1 MYLLQ
6 APHEKFGKIP
16 PGMPLISKEVLFYSN
31 IAFCPKYYWFKTH
44 TMAGCKDITPNSFK
58 KFRAKRKLQTILI
71 FARGGIGDTMWAM
84 PATRALKEKFPNASI
99 MVVCEKKHMPI
110 WKGVPYIT
118 GTSEDGFWN
127 VTGFMNKADEAYDFG
142 GIVTV
147 DPELIKHDP
156 IISTFKIIEQPLPK
170 DRKKCRPMV
179 VVTIDEGKR
188 AEQKLNEENIYLDQ
202 HKIITIGI
210 ESTTSNRNWPF
221 EYTKELTRLLTAQG
235 YKTIWLG
242 SDREKQKTMI
252 PEQTKGTGALNLIA
266 NTHIRQAMALI
277 ALSDVY
283 IGPSSGLLCIATAL
297 ETPSIGLWGAF
308 DPKCR
313 STFYDKYIPLWGK
326 EKCSPCEEHWTECRY
341 GHPSPCMKRITPEM
355 VFDKVKEMLRKYP
368 RNAIEKKPIE

>member
-1 MYLLQ
+1 MYLLY
-6 APHEKFGKIP
+6 APPKKFGRIP
-16 PGMPLISKEVLFYSN
+16 SGLTLISKEVLFYN
-31 IAFCPKYYWFKTH
+31 NVAFCPKYYWYKTH
-44 TMAGCKDITPNSFK
+44 LMAGCEDITPKPFK
-58 KFRAKRKLQTILI
+58 KLRAKRNLKTILV

-84 PATRALKEKFPNASI
+84 PATRALKEKFPTASI
-99 MVVCEKKHMPI
+99 MVVVEKKHMPI

-127 VTGFMNKADEAYDFG
+127 VTGFMTKADEAYDFG

-147 DPELIKHDP
+147 DQNLIKNDP

-179 VVTIDEGKR
+179 VVSVDEGKR
-188 AEQKLNEENIYLDQ
+188 AEQMLNDEGIHLED

-221 EYTKELTRLLTAQG
+221 DYTRKLTKALTDQG
-235 YKTIWLG
+235 HKVIWLG
-242 SDREKQKTMI
+242 SDREKQKALI
-252 PEQTKGTGALNLIA
+252 PLQTKETGALNLIG

-313 STFYDKYIPLWGK
+313 SVFYDKYIPLWGK
-326 EKCSPCEEHWTECRY
+326 EPCSPCGEHWTECRH
-341 GHPSPCMKRITPEM
+341 GHPAPCMKRITPRT
-355 VFDKVKEMLRKYP
+355 VFDTVEVMLKKYP
-368 RNAIEKKPIE
+368 RLAIEKKPME